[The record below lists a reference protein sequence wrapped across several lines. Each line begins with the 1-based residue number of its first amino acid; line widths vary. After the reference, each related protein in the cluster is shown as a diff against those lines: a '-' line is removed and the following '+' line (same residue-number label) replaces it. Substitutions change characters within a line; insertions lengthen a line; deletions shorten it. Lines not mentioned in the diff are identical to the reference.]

1 MAPSPEVDTA
11 GPQRVA
17 AELGVALERLVGLVR
32 RLPSGVELS
41 LTTASTL
48 RLLEREGPLRLSDI
62 AAREGVTQPGMTQ
75 LVTRLERDGYAERRP
90 DPEDA
95 RVVRVGITET
105 GRRILRDR
113 RATRA
118 VRLQALMETLPTGDR
133 ERIEAA
139 LPALALLA
147 DAEVPEAPAG

>member
-1 MAPSPEVDTA
+1 MVPPPEVETPGSERA
-11 GPQRVA
+11 A
-17 AELGVALERLVGLVR
+17 AELAVTLERLVGLVR

-105 GRRILRDR
+105 GRRILRER

-118 VRLQALMETLPTGDR
+118 ARLQALIDTLPAGDR

-139 LPALALLA
+139 LPALANLA
-147 DAEVPEAPAG
+147 DAEIPSAT

>member
-1 MAPSPEVDTA
+1 MAPSSEVETA
-11 GPQRVA
+11 GSERAA
-17 AELGVALERLVGLVR
+17 AELAVTLERLVGLVR

-75 LVTRLERDGYAERRP
+75 LVTRLERDGYAARRP
-90 DPEDA
+90 DPDDA

-118 VRLQALMETLPTGDR
+118 VRLRALMDTLPAGER

-139 LPALALLA
+139 LPALAHLA
-147 DAEVPEAPAG
+147 DAETPDTG

>member
-1 MAPSPEVDTA
+1 MATPSEVETD
-11 GPQRVA
+11 GPHLA
-17 AELGVALERLVGLVR
+17 AELAVTLERLVGLVR

-90 DPEDA
+90 DPDDA

-118 VRLQALMETLPTGDR
+118 VRLQALMDTLPAGER

-139 LPALALLA
+139 LPALAHLA
-147 DAEVPEAPAG
+147 DAEIPDTT